1 MQQFRTQNELH
12 KFNNSSEDS
21 QSISSKSDLYNLFG
35 PLYEEYYA
43 TSSQEVSDNSAA
55 NTTDNDHTSSSSSI
69 VVEQDDAP
77 QIVSYWIE
85 SMQDEFNQFKNLDVW
100 ELVECPNKSR
110 LVSKGYGQEEG
121 IDFEESFA
129 PVARLKVVRIFMA
142 YAAHKNFLIFQMDV
156 KIAFLNG
163 PLKEEVFVRQ
173 PDDADHAG
181 CNDDCKSTSGGIQ
194 FLGDKL
200 VSWSSKKQDC
210 TAMSS
215 AEAKYVS
222 LSACCAQVILMRTQL
237 LDYGFRFNKILIYCD
252 SQSEHVE
259 KGTIELYYVGTEY
272 QLADLFTKA
281 LPKERFEFLVHKIG
295 SFCYDKESGSGIDNV
310 QSSFLF
316 HMAQHVIPAAQLVP
330 QYKSIGRCNNYAMLQ
345 SIPFSP
351 ECKIVPDTEDTIK
364 FLLDTEQFI
373 YTLDMFLDTLKLPVE
388 TPENPFVTPANIH
401 TIEAFM
407 NRVGYQGV
415 VAKKKEAI
423 QYPQFIKLI
432 IADMMKKFPNIP
444 KRLEEDYHSIKDD
457 VLLEIDDIK
466 ENTPRAHMSPT
477 ISDNPPETKKRKQA
491 VRESSSPRRII
502 KKKKQPTPSIPP
514 PGDDRERD
522 AIDEE
527 EIDKLVEGNADEES
541 YASAFVDS
549 MFNDEAD
556 DVDDTGS
563 KIEPE
568 SQKEN
573 QEHVSDNDENEQKD
587 NKETEK
593 ENEEVGNEQNIV
605 VTKVIEIKKETNVDA
620 EKTNNVVK
628 EKEVADVSGSQEIRK
643 EQKQTPIPSLI
654 RSPRNVF
661 VSDKTISEELPVNV
675 SPTTATTS
683 KSSST
688 SKRKKRSFTSK
699 QEIYQEVLLACA
711 GEEIREVLQH
721 CNTVVPEL
729 TVAKTN
735 EMIKTEM
742 SRLVKLAVD
751 KDREVSLVDISDKV
765 SKEFAAHRPKM
776 IEELF
781 RQHMHN
787 TTLNLYPKKS
797 SSNATKSYVDLQQQ
811 LYLTMKQWPQ
821 IKLLIPEIWEI

>member
-1 MQQFRTQNELH
+1 
-12 KFNNSSEDS
+12 
-21 QSISSKSDLYNLFG
+21 
-35 PLYEEYYA
+35 
-43 TSSQEVSDNSAA
+43 
-55 NTTDNDHTSSSSSI
+55 
-69 VVEQDDAP
+69 
-77 QIVSYWIE
+77 
-85 SMQDEFNQFKNLDVW
+85 
-100 ELVECPNKSR
+100 
-110 LVSKGYGQEEG
+110 
-121 IDFEESFA
+121 
-129 PVARLKVVRIFMA
+129 
-142 YAAHKNFLIFQMDV
+142 
-156 KIAFLNG
+156 
-163 PLKEEVFVRQ
+163 
-173 PDDADHAG
+173 
-181 CNDDCKSTSGGIQ
+181 
-194 FLGDKL
+194 
-200 VSWSSKKQDC
+200 
-210 TAMSS
+210 MSS

-237 LDYGFRFNKILIYCD
+237 LDYGFRFNKILIYYD
-252 SQSEHVE
+252 SQSAIAISCNPVQHSRTKHINIRYHFIKEHVE

-281 LPKERFEFLVHKIG
+281 LPKERFEFLVHKI
-295 SFCYDKESGSGIDNV
+295 V
-310 QSSFLF
+310 F

-423 QYPQFIKLI
+423 QYPRFIKLI

-444 KRLEEDYHSIKDD
+444 KRLEEDYHSMQDD
-457 VLLEIDDIK
+457 GLLKLMILRSI
-466 ENTPRAHMSPT
+466 
-477 ISDNPPETKKRKQA
+477 
-491 VRESSSPRRII
+491 RRVH
-502 KKKKQPTPSIPP
+502 
-514 PGDDRERD
+514 E
-522 AIDEE
+522 
-527 EIDKLVEGNADEES
+527 DEES

-711 GEEIREVLQH
+711 GEEDVLQLS
-721 CNTVVPEL
+721 NDVVPEL

-811 LYLTMKQWPQ
+811 LYLTMKAKPQ
-821 IKLLIPEIWEI
+821 DQAADPEIWENLKANANHDECILKYLSKVHSRASAEKNDAQSYKTIKRYIPTEKKSESKKHDRQIPIGQKFSPNKSSVVYLKTTLPRSGLTWKPTGRIFTYAGLSDEDEEEKTKEEKCLMAKASNDVLFETEYFSDNQSPLDENDLDSEYSRLCKI